1 VRERYEADDHFD
13 CDLGVEPLFC
23 EDGCCREHDRCCG
36 TAADTSVCNDVM
48 LECTALCGLRDA
60 AAGGAP
66 QCAIAATAI
75 AAADGARLCCGSPC
89 KPGGMSFDEGD
100 APMSLRQWVQDYA
113 LSQVRRKGRGG
124 FLPAR
129 RRTSSLCGRGCAPR
143 LGWILSFAGGSM
155 QPKPLPPPHPQIS
168 LL

>member
-1 VRERYEADDHFD
+1 
-13 CDLGVEPLFC
+13 
-23 EDGCCREHDRCCG
+23 
-36 TAADTSVCNDVM
+36 M

-113 LSQVRRKGRGG
+113 LSQLRGKATVRVPLTWIPYFMRKESDAEPSMGGLHGRTALIPVAVVLLVGAAALLG
-124 FLPAR
+124 LSYRVRQRRAAR
-129 RRTSSLCGRGCAPR
+129 AR
-143 LGWILSFAGGSM
+143 LGLV
-155 QPKPLPPPHPQIS
+155 
-168 LL
+168 